1 LLAQDYR
8 DILLLPLHLLRGR
21 CMVKGFLMNLDVAV
35 TPVEVS
41 VEDVQRILDLGCI
54 LRSVLTKDE
63 LMELEQSIKQTQNE
77 IGNTGD
83 S

>member
-1 LLAQDYR
+1 
-8 DILLLPLHLLRGR
+8 
-21 CMVKGFLMNLDVAV
+21 MVKGFLMNLDVAV